1 MIRHT
6 PPQPGL
12 SEQFRKPYLA
22 TAGDALLISP
32 AEQGVR
38 SSVIR
43 PAEQGVRSSV
53 IRLAPLIHPRLDK
66 HGFTTALI
74 GFAREHG
81 VAAYGGEG
89 AGRRPAADTRGTG
102 TLCRLALE
110 TALAR
115 TRLHGVADEGVP
127 LDFARLDGAVSN
139 ARTRRALGWA
149 DDVVSG
155 EREDIHA
162 RDVLRHGHAL
172 PRRASRAARLS
183 SNCVAWPSRPPMN
196 SPSSSWAR
204 TPSGPRPE
212 ISSTLRWRSTGWSTS
227 SWWMRRL

>member
-1 MIRHT
+1 M
-6 PPQPGL
+6 
-12 SEQFRKPYLA
+12 
-22 TAGDALLISP
+22 
-32 AEQGVR
+32 R

-89 AGRRPAADTRGTG
+89 AGRRPAADTRGIG

-155 EREDIHA
+155 ER
-162 RDVLRHGHAL
+162 
-172 PRRASRAARLS
+172 
-183 SNCVAWPSRPPMN
+183 
-196 SPSSSWAR
+196 
-204 TPSGPRPE
+204 
-212 ISSTLRWRSTGWSTS
+212 
-227 SWWMRRL
+227 